1 MEALARLTLLML
13 LRLPNTVAQSMGCF
27 HYGYA
32 WTNAMTNVTGN
43 PFTKISAP
51 ECQLQCRNTI
61 GCTGFGYYPIT
72 GSCYLGGSGGALYE
86 AKGAIAGPRECV
98 SPDPACVSL
107 PDASFPGS
115 TPEKSMKAWPGG
127 VQPTSLQCW
136 PRRSDGQVT
145 RCRNQTA
152 IVLEDT
158 QDGWPGRCEGMV
170 KVTDLKG
177 EETCQL
183 RCMMSPLCSVWSIE
197 TTSDASGSPMCW
209 NGMLGTNCYNGNG
222 PTPVRAQRLQHGT
235 YRVLMQTTGVQV
247 LGLHNSF
254 GGTVYKTWEEGAQH
268 CKFECRSFLLCQF
281 WQYSKTYGC
290 YLEIPSEGV
299 VGYPLTTSGPFQSV
313 RLDSEAAA
321 DVVAGEMLQHNC
333 VGDMSPLPTAMPTG
347 NEVHLVVP
355 GMESPSTETSTQGG
369 WPWWVS
375 YLIFIFVVLLLC
387 VVITAVW
394 MGLEDRKKRR
404 AREKNVRGAWDPAGG
419 HARGHSAEQAG
430 FLQNIHMPQL
440 PQTWHMPNMHLPFQ
454 VAAGDRIG
462 LTVAGES
469 PPNQIGTGL
478 ARTGA
483 SYLPRRVRWKS
494 CPKIMRASSSE
505 SLGPA
510 GLVTD
515 NSSPKLVTD
524 ISSPKLSPGVDL
536 RKSTN
541 PANTGDKAENAR
553 KVLEARRQKQ
563 RNEETKV
570 TPSAPVP
577 PAPTS
582 AAEET
587 SQGFSQML
595 GNRILQGVHD
605 ILSIM
610 DDKVENLVAEVAAMR
625 KDMRGSSLAPGVP
638 GASQLFFP

>member
-1 MEALARLTLLML
+1 MTLLML
-13 LRLPNTVAQSMGCF
+13 LRLPNTVAQSLGCF

-32 WTNAMTNVTGN
+32 WTNPMTNVTSN

-98 SPDPACVSL
+98 SPDPACMSL

-197 TTSDASGSPMCW
+197 TTSDPSGSPMCW

-268 CKFECRSFLLCQF
+268 CKYECRSFLLCQF

-299 VGYPLTTSGPFQSV
+299 VGYPLTTSGPFRSV

-347 NEVHLVVP
+347 NEVQLVVP
-355 GMESPSTETSTQGG
+355 GMEPAATQTSTQGG

-404 AREKNVRGAWDPAGG
+404 AREKNVRGAWDPAG
-419 HARGHSAEQAG
+419 AHSAEQAG

-454 VAAGDRIG
+454 D
-462 LTVAGES
+462 
-469 PPNQIGTGL
+469 PNYQ
-478 ARTGA
+478 
-483 SYLPRRVRWKS
+483 S
-494 CPKIMRASSSE
+494 
-505 SLGPA
+505 
-510 GLVTD
+510 
-515 NSSPKLVTD
+515 
-524 ISSPKLSPGVDL
+524 
-536 RKSTN
+536 
-541 PANTGDKAENAR
+541 
-553 KVLEARRQKQ
+553 
-563 RNEETKV
+563 
-570 TPSAPVP
+570 
-577 PAPTS
+577 
-582 AAEET
+582 
-587 SQGFSQML
+587 
-595 GNRILQGVHD
+595 
-605 ILSIM
+605 
-610 DDKVENLVAEVAAMR
+610 
-625 KDMRGSSLAPGVP
+625 VP
-638 GASQLFFP
+638 GYGDPAAHMQTHGGRIAGRRF